1 MIRFR
6 IYFDDRAWMW
16 NMEMLSVKERI
27 EEDGIKF
34 SGLSNEVP
42 QTGDGD
48 TEKEAGFGGE
58 EIISKSQH
66 PSVC

>member
-1 MIRFR
+1 
-6 IYFDDRAWMW
+6 MW
-16 NMEMLSVKERI
+16 NMKMLSVKERI

-48 TEKEAGFGGE
+48 TEEEAGFGGE